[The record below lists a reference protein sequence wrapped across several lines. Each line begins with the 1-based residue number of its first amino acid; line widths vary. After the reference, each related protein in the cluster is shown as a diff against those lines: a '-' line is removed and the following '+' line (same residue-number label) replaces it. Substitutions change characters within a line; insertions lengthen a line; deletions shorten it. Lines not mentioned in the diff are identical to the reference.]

1 MSHQFKVKFKA
12 KEKAEK
18 YSLCSFLFLQK
29 ISLLQLGAT
38 DAWGKHIFHW
48 FS

>member
-1 MSHQFKVKFKA
+1 MDYVTSIQSEIQSQRESRKA
-12 KEKAEK
+12 
-18 YSLCSFLFLQK
+18 FPMFLQK

-38 DAWGKHIFHW
+38 DAWSKHIFHW